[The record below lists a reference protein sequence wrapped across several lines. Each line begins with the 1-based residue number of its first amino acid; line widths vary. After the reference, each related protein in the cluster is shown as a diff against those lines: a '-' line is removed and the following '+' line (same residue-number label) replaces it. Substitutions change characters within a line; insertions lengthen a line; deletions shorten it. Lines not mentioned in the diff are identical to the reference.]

1 MVKSLRFSVFGSA
14 KNLLLVLTMLL
25 LQMQGAELHAQG
37 TEVYND
43 AGVRLRVWLHAVYAD
58 ANCSE
63 NAFSGATTKFVY
75 NNLRVRASGGP
86 GFQQDNFPPQNLLNV
101 FAQDMRFRTSGRTNR
116 FWRVNDGQFRMQNP
130 YYPFERSTFPV
141 NSTYIAD
148 GQLEAAPNAISA
160 PLVPV
165 GSQLPAT
172 QGYLLFDRTFS
183 GNKAPDRYQ
192 WFLGDAFESD
202 ADISADEAGGL
213 ALFGLGC
220 TRAFGLPQVYEG
232 SKGTGNYDPLLTLLM
247 LDSLGIDLIAWA
259 LGLGGCTNIF
269 GIGIDPLDLLAVAIS
284 AVINDYDDSYGNKR
298 NWSDDPAFFRG
309 TSANE
314 VGYFTTRKVLATQNR
329 DADEEGY
336 ILVFAHQWEWAT
348 PNFPEPTGVSR
359 IQAELCPSQQY
370 TDGPMQLQVWLDG
383 YFTDSDHEGGLGGPL
398 QCFDNAVGDAL
409 LGERLYGNEEKYIRG
424 RARTQFTG
432 MPGWST
438 TIRNNQNRP
447 QWINVSPATAG
458 AQLLN
463 YNFTETGMN
472 TFTYEL
478 ESWESDCWTESP
490 GTCRICI
497 LGGDP
502 NGSPP
507 CCQTSINIPFVGE
520 VCVWPPLGNLIS
532 IPASDFD
539 RRATATATVN
549 WRNSPPNTDNFVY
562 VPIQLSTSQYQSHL
576 ARLRYRWTIA
586 NPVAGTVD
594 GARDII
600 LCPGVN
606 HTMTVTGSTNATW
619 YQWQYAEVEG
629 PAGPAC
635 PSGAIWIDIPGAIC
649 PTYTTP
655 AFTGTR
661 VYRLKVFNRNGDGSK
676 TPNGEK
682 FAESYTVCTRITVL
696 NNIIVPIDSPLEC
709 GTSGS
714 PTPVRA
720 GSSISLRPVLPPAP
734 GSIDIPGSPPIRYT
748 WAANNGGTVNPDQ
761 PVGSPWQTTVTFP
774 TTSPTVV
781 RVRMTT
787 VVDERCPT
795 ATNRSFD
802 CFYVTEDPGCSGI
815 TGVIY
820 VSPTAPAGGIGTIN
834 RPYRIAEAFAA
845 VASSPEIKHVKLL
858 EGTYT
863 LAATLR
869 QAMLLTDSLLVEGN
883 YVEEFDATL
892 GENIWVKRSDAIT
905 NITSNIREQISP
917 DILHTIGF
925 RAVGDNWTLHD
936 INITTG
942 PAPIRTGPAILGE
955 FGEGRGFSNY
965 AIHINNSTG
974 WRMINVNAQAGQGG
988 RGSQPGTPQAENCP
1002 DATNPPNTSANA
1014 PPSGISNNNFCP
1026 PRGGGDGGLA
1036 GATGQAAPV
1045 AVCPAG
1051 CGGSAGNNDGNQGL
1065 AGANGNVDAPF
1076 GSQVELWGMSYF
1088 TPKGQNMANVGQD
1101 GSGGGGGGGGPASRG
1116 GAGGIGGKGGIPGWG
1131 SGGAF
1136 AIWISGGS
1144 TGSRRNTGTTL
1155 VNATGVLG
1163 GPGGLG
1169 MPGYP
1174 GGNGGAGAGNGG
1186 PGGTGGAGGVGSQGF
1201 NQDLYVDNTSNLSSD
1216 IPSNPYPPT
1225 RVESDYA
1232 SGCTNSRIVIRKA
1245 GGVWGGLGGLGAIDY
1260 PEINN
1265 PPNSPVST
1273 TEGVAAPEKLI
1284 YFATGNLGPKNLNT
1298 GAEDYFNQLYIRFD
1312 RPAPTTSLPSQI
1324 CSGTPVDFTA
1334 TSGLPDPI
1342 DHEWVVQEVI
1352 SGARPTGVMT
1362 SPAPVIVINSIQSPT
1377 GVMLPANT
1385 TTGNKVYQV
1394 RYRVRDNCCGW
1405 SIPVYRDI
1413 TVIPEINNVLAL
1425 PDTVL
1430 ICDAG
1435 DPAPILNNALFPLP
1449 SGGTWQYEWFE
1460 SFNGGPFTLI
1470 PGATA
1475 STYDPPVL
1483 GTVGSY
1489 QFVRVIR
1496 STVAACADTSNP
1508 RTIIVTE
1515 NFQDNFIN
1523 FPVPFSSQCNAAFVP
1538 PTWNSGNVS
1547 TNNTDIGSMT
1557 GSVPVGPGTPSTI
1570 FYQWQFSTDS
1580 VTWTNA
1586 TATWPTQAGAPTGT
1600 GSLAQNWDPGIG
1612 TPLSNYAVLPS
1623 IFGGPGQTGIIYF
1636 RRQAAAAA
1644 GDLVCRTNSNV
1655 VFAEVISNAQNW
1667 NVCPTDATNSTRAAC
1682 LANYPPTTALEGY
1695 YGTCEMAAPDTVCP
1709 GESVQVTLQAT
1720 SINGIRAFGD
1730 RFAWFIVPGGPYNFT
1745 SGLGNTC
1752 TNIGCSNPMLN
1763 SGCANPKPLKA
1774 DFLTYQPYDT
1784 NGTSLSYVMDSTTT
1798 FYVNSVGRCFDEVA
1812 FTSSASPQSYNQ
1824 IGNAPNRWLRRT
1836 VVTVTPI
1843 EFPTDLLVSDSLLC
1857 GDITP
1862 PDIITLTAVG
1872 GTLGNDGRFVYYDTD
1887 PTVGGPHT
1895 PIFEGFQRD
1904 ASDSARIIT
1913 IPRPA
1918 NTTTYYVR
1926 IENRCTESFP
1936 FSVTVTVVEPPVAPT
1951 DLTGPDIACGGES
1964 VSLTVVGG
1972 SLTPGSQWV
1981 LYNGDPTSGGT
1992 KLDSNSVGSFTQTP
2006 VADITYYVRAEAPF
2020 PCLASDAVLHFVEVL
2035 DTCVCDANP
2044 GTIEYAPS
2052 GVLTVAPVECED
2064 SDGWTWY
2071 ATVANPTEYLFGI
2084 QKRPTVSN
2092 VDPSQIPG
2100 ANTNDFSA
2108 IVSIFVSPNPATQD
2122 DVFFAQDLPTCEGN
2136 FVMPRYW
2143 NVNVDSGTVNG
2154 FVKTRFFFPPAEL
2167 AATIARANTWRVA
2180 TQPSCVDPLT
2190 TGPTQVFKNTDATF
2204 FDPGPVTAIN
2214 VPVNPAVYD
2223 LQPTT
2228 INNFVYVGYL
2238 FSSLPF
2244 GAVGTMDGKNY
2255 VEVAWDGFSGGG
2267 VAVRVSPD
2275 ITVLPV
2281 TLVSFTGS
2289 LIDDYVQLNWETASE
2304 FNNDFFQVE
2313 KSQDGRNFF
2322 PIGVVPGAGTTT
2334 VPQFYDLVDPSPYI
2348 GDNYYRLKQV
2358 DFDGS
2363 FEYSRTI
2370 VVNVGG
2376 PVSKN
2381 GFIGVYPNPTEGWVR
2396 ASISSMTDQNI
2407 YIKIMDVTGREMT
2420 TKNVNLGKGINNIDL
2435 DLGFYPAGS
2444 YILSFTDS
2452 MGMEHNVKLIK
2463 QN

>member
-43 AGVRLRVWLHAVYAD
+43 AGVRLSVWLHAVYAD

-63 NAFSGATTKFVY
+63 NAFSGATTKFVF

-148 GQLEAAPNAISA
+148 GQWEAAPNAISA

-172 QGYLLFDRTFS
+172 RGYLLFDRTFS

-247 LDSLGIDLIAWA
+247 LDSLGIDLIAWG

-284 AVINDYDDSYGNKR
+284 AAINDYDDSYGNKR

-309 TSANE
+309 TSAND

-336 ILVFAHQWEWAT
+336 ILVFAHQWEWT
-348 PNFPEPTGVSR
+348 GTTFLEPTGPSR
-359 IQAELCPSQQY
+359 IQAQLCPSQEY
-370 TDGPMQLQVWLDG
+370 TDGPIQLQVWLDS

-586 NPVAGTVD
+586 NPVAGAVD

-635 PSGAIWIDIPGAIC
+635 PAGATWIDIPGAIC
-649 PTYTTP
+649 PSYTTP

-869 QAMLLTDSLLVEGN
+869 QAMLLTDSLVVEGN
-883 YVEEFDATL
+883 YREEFDATL

-1051 CGGSAGNNDGNQGL
+1051 CGGSAGNNGNQGL

-1163 GPGGLG
+1163 GFGGLG

-1201 NQDLYVDNTSNLSSD
+1201 NQDLYVDNTSNLSTD

-1245 GGVWGGLGGLGAIDY
+1245 GGVWGSLGGLGAIDY

-1538 PTWNSGNVS
+1538 PTWNSGFVS

-1570 FYQWQFSTDS
+1570 FYQWQYSTDS
-1580 VTWTNA
+1580 INWNNA
-1586 TATWPTQAGAPTGT
+1586 TATWPTQAGASTGT

-1612 TPLSNYAVLPS
+1612 TPISNYAVLPS

-1667 NVCPTDATNSTRAAC
+1667 NVCPTDATNSARAAC
-1682 LANYPPTTALEGY
+1682 LANYPSTTALEGY
-1695 YGTCEMAAPDTVCP
+1695 YGTCFMAAPDTVCP

-1752 TNIGCSNPMLN
+1752 TSTNCSNPMLN
-1763 SGCANPKPLKA
+1763 AGCANPKPLKA

-1784 NGTSLSYVMDSTTT
+1784 SGTSLSYVMDSTTT

-1812 FTSSASPQSYNQ
+1812 FTSSATPQSYNQ
-1824 IGNAPNRWLRRT
+1824 IGNTPNRWLRRT

-1843 EFPTDLLVSDSLLC
+1843 TFPTALLVSDSLLC

-1862 PDIITLTAVG
+1862 PDSITLTAVG

-1992 KLDSNSVGSFTQTP
+1992 KLDSNNVGSFTQTP

-2020 PCLASDAVLHFVEVL
+2020 PCLASDAVSHFVEVL

-2223 LQPTT
+2223 VQPTT
-2228 INNFVYVGYL
+2228 INNFVYVGHL

-2376 PVSKN
+2376 AISKN

-2420 TKNVNLGKGINNIDL
+2420 TKNVNLAKGINNIDL

-2452 MGMEHNVKLIK
+2452 VGMEHNVKLIK